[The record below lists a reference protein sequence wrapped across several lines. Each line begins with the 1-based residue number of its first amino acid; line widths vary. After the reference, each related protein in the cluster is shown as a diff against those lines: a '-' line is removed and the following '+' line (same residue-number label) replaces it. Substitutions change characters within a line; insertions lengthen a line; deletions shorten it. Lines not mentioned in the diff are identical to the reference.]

1 MSIKKII
8 LSIIFFFGLILIGN
22 YSKAT
27 TISVNPQNPK
37 VGDTV
42 TVTITVPNV
51 HTSTVTANVTGVVS
65 GTIKVVG
72 GDMAG
77 NPSTYSNSASYYCS
91 QEGTINVA
99 ITSNSSAV
107 LNGTYV
113 DVSASTSIKV
123 NATNSSGESTSSSSS
138 STGTTS
144 SSSTSSGKSSNA
156 NLTNLGIRP
165 NDFTGFKP
173 GTTTYNVTVPED
185 VESVEVYA
193 TASDSKATI
202 SGTGR
207 KTLQNGANALNV
219 VVTAEDGT
227 TKTYTINVTR
237 EGTQEEQEEEETSE
251 EEITEVKNGLSNI
264 TIGDLELS
272 PSFKTDVYEYTVKY
286 IGEDTSL
293 DIQTVATDPS
303 YTVEILGNEE
313 LQEGENI
320 ITILVSDSEGNNVAT
335 YQITVNKSLVDEEA
349 LAKEEEERQKQ
360 EQMRMLAIAGG
371 IVALIVIIII
381 IIVIKRRRNRTYAEE
396 FSGVPFAR
404 INDEDGY
411 DNNYDNYNNYGN
423 DNQFDNYDDEPVNE
437 THNDSYDNSEN
448 EALPEEISQEEN
460 QETSSKLEL
469 YESEEQRE
477 KEKAK
482 RDFLEGYNS
491 DYMDEYEEDKPRK
504 GRKKGKRFK

>member
-1 MSIKKII
+1 MKFNYRNI
-8 LSIIFFFGLILIGN
+8 LCVIVFLAVIIIFSPKSQAAELVINF
-22 YSKAT
+22 SKSTANVGE
-27 TISVNPQNPK
+27 SV
-37 VGDTV
+37 TV
-42 TVTITVPNV
+42 TVTGQGVSGRVNLSVSGNATLSENSVFVDNGSASVNLTVNGTGSIRVTATAADMADSVTAEPYTPEPTAGTITV
-51 HTSTVTANVTGVVS
+51 S
-65 GTIKVVG
+65 
-72 GDMAG
+72 
-77 NPSTYSNSASYYCS
+77 SNS
-91 QEGTINVA
+91 
-99 ITSNSSAV
+99 
-107 LNGTYV
+107 
-113 DVSASTSIKV
+113 
-123 NATNSSGESTSSSSS
+123 SSSSS

-144 SSSTSSGKSSNA
+144 SSSTSSGKSNNA
-156 NLTNLGIRP
+156 NLSNLGIRP

-313 LQEGENI
+313 LQEGENT

-437 THNDSYDNSEN
+437 THNDLYDNSEN

-469 YESEEQRE
+469 DESEEQRE

>member
-1 MSIKKII
+1 MKFNYRNI
-8 LSIIFFFGLILIGN
+8 LCVIVFLAVIIIFSPKSQAAELVINF
-22 YSKAT
+22 SKSTANVGE
-27 TISVNPQNPK
+27 SV
-37 VGDTV
+37 TV
-42 TVTITVPNV
+42 TVTGQGLAGRADLT
-51 HTSTVTANVTGVVS
+51 VS
-65 GTIKVVG
+65 GPATLSESSVRV
-72 GDMAG
+72 D
-77 NPSTYSNSASYYCS
+77 NNSASVTDNITGEGSVRITATPTSMVDSTTEATYT
-91 QEGTINVA
+91 ETTAGTITVS
-99 ITSNSSAV
+99 SNS
-107 LNGTYV
+107 
-113 DVSASTSIKV
+113 
-123 NATNSSGESTSSSSS
+123 SSSSS

-144 SSSTSSGKSSNA
+144 SSSTSSGKSNNA
-156 NLTNLGIRP
+156 NLSNLGIRP

-237 EGTQEEQEEEETSE
+237 EGTQEEQEEAETSE

-313 LQEGENI
+313 LQEGENT

-349 LAKEEEERQKQ
+349 LAKEKEERQKQ

-381 IIVIKRRRNRTYAEE
+381 IIVIKRRRNRAYAEE

-411 DNNYDNYNNYGN
+411 DNNYDNYDNYNNYGN

-469 YESEEQRE
+469 DESEEKRE

-504 GRKKGKRFK
+504 RRKKGKRFK